1 MWRPGYCWVWWAK
14 IDHASCCA
22 KLWIANYGCWN
33 RAENARWLEGGRL
46 WLEGDDGN
54 EGAKDAA
61 VIAVVYKCLIF
72 CFVKPTMI
80 LLIHPSDKD
89 SLMHSAMLPLTED
102 SSALGWD
109 LDWWRESKTD
119 VQIYLKDRGKQLE
132 SLVACECQAIWAGF
146 KVVALFSFPGI
157 CRASPLCADIFFPFL
172 FPFSLFPTLS
182 SFSSCTHLLSLRSCH
197 FFLFLSSPLKMI
209 LHHPI
214 YFSLWNWASWSHS
227 PFILFSFLSFSIL
240 LTTFAF
246 KFHFFSLSPPSL
258 SITFTTPLTL
268 SGTLPYD
275 IKIVIAGNHELT
287 FDQEF
292 MADLIKQ
299 DFYYFPSASKLKPE
313 NYENVQSLLTNC
325 IYLQDSEVT
334 VRGFRIYGSPWWV
347 TLSAY

>member
-1 MWRPGYCWVWWAK
+1 
-14 IDHASCCA
+14 
-22 KLWIANYGCWN
+22 
-33 RAENARWLEGGRL
+33 
-46 WLEGDDGN
+46 
-54 EGAKDAA
+54 
-61 VIAVVYKCLIF
+61 
-72 CFVKPTMI
+72 
-80 LLIHPSDKD
+80 
-89 SLMHSAMLPLTED
+89 MLPLTED
-102 SSALGWD
+102 SSTLGWD

-119 VQIYLKDRGKQLE
+119 VQIYSKYRGKQLE

-146 KVVALFSFPGI
+146 KVVPLFSFPSI
-157 CRASPLCADIFFPFL
+157 CSRRAFPLCTDIFFPFL
-172 FPFSLFPTLS
+172 FPFSLFPALP
-182 SFSSCTHLLSLRSCH
+182 SFSSCTHLLSLSALVISFS
-197 FFLFLSSPLKMI
+197 FFRHPWKWSSTTPSL
-209 LHHPI
+209 
-214 YFSLWNWASWSHS
+214 SLWNLASWSHS
-227 PFILFSFLSFSIL
+227 PFILVSFLSFSIL

-246 KFHFFSLSPPSL
+246 KFHFFLFSPPSL
-258 SITFTTPLTL
+258 STTFTTPLTL

-347 TLSAY
+347 TLSFFSFFILELHLQYVEYFQNKGLTLWFSYRNI